1 MFKNVSVPITEH
13 VVMYSRAGKM
23 PGGVAD
29 IAGITART
37 QKLVDHT
44 RTEPNDGMD
53 LLHQTCSSNMLS
65 KHVIQYSRMTEAYRN
80 YFTSK
85 LM

>member
-1 MFKNVSVPITEH
+1 MFKNVSVPITEY

-23 PGGVAD
+23 PGGFAD

-44 RTEPNDGMD
+44 RTETNDGMD
-53 LLHQTCSSNMLS
+53 LLHQTSVFF
-65 KHVIQYSRMTEAYRN
+65 KHVIQACHSVFLN
-80 YFTSK
+80 D
-85 LM
+85 